1 MMGGDGQATKDA
13 GSDAALSASV
23 PLAEVLPTQL
33 VPRLQEEFE
42 DFTTLLAMSVPE
54 PDSEPLLAAFQEL
67 HTSLTS
73 GLDDA
78 RNHVANLLDSQ
89 QRRFQEAL
97 ERARWKLLQKCEE
110 LNVSRGAAD
119 TEKSRLSHRLGQ
131 ALARS
136 DRLQKGE
143 EDHNA
148 KVAKALENASHA
160 SRDLERAK
168 ESIKALEQALKKEE
182 RKRMGAE
189 ATIKTL
195 ETERSTL
202 LARNAAMTDRLTAA
216 EKQARAAQAD
226 VAELREEKAEAETE
240 LKKTR
245 NEARGAKDELRLL
258 KMEMWGMTEK
268 LEAVEKT
275 KKELEV
281 SRGKIE
287 ALQKQVDEL
296 RAREA
301 EERAGRETAESAL
314 EEERQRADAAEQAA
328 EAFAERAAE
337 AEGREA
343 YVAARAE
350 VQSLA
355 MGTELGQMEAAL
367 AEQAAEAAVERAA
380 REGAEAEADALEA
393 TLVEKEIAAQREAAA
408 AAAERAA
415 AAAERAAAER
425 AAAEATAAVR
435 AAAARAA
442 EAAEW
447 AAAELEEK
455 WRKRWEEATTARRGA
470 EQAAG
475 REAEARA
482 EMEAE
487 METLRG
493 ADEAR
498 KQAEATMQVLRDK
511 VAELEAKLDQ
521 LEARSAPRKVGCE
534 AGVQTARSRY
544 EQEAVVAMEAH
555 AKQLERTYRGRLTEL
570 KGMMALR
577 DSQLQ
582 STVALVHAAGGRM
595 SRACT
600 LLVNLHAHA
609 RRLELH
615 YESTKPLS
623 IPARKNGTLSP
634 PRKASKP
641 APELQ
646 VGDGVHA
653 ARRARPEV
661 SQHDNESVDAAAR
674 TPPGALG
681 EGARKG
687 WSQMG
692 TVKLVLPPPSEMR
705 LPPPRSWAVGSVGTA
720 DAAPAA
726 AVPPLPTA
734 SGDEVVA
741 SLLNALALYDRVERG
756 LGQAQGPEVEQGGD
770 PASTQRRK
778 PVPLHALSSGA
789 PPSCHLPSDMRPVHE
804 LRSGPWPVSTPP
816 APLGQLMVDDG
827 VMASDAS
834 GQPAAKLAGPKRSR
848 SMPGLKPKLLQPR
861 PPLPGV
867 VVATGFGAGKGL
879 TIGTDALD
887 SPLEGRVGPWSTQAG
902 SP

>member
-1 MMGGDGQATKDA
+1 MGEDGQATKDA

-42 DFTTLLAMSVPE
+42 DFTTLLAMRVPE

-301 EERAGRETAESAL
+301 EERAGREAAESAL

-393 TLVEKEIAAQREAAA
+393 TLVEKEIAAQREA
-408 AAAERAA
+408 AA

-570 KGMMALR
+570 KGVIALR

-778 PVPLHALSSGA
+778 PVPLLALSSGA
-789 PPSCHLPSDMRPVHE
+789 PPSFHLPSDMRPVHE

>member
-415 AAAERAAAER
+415 AER

-570 KGMMALR
+570 KGVIALR

-778 PVPLHALSSGA
+778 PVPLLALSSGA